1 MSSEQQQRDSEQQC
15 VSLAL
20 VFKCVA
26 QRRAAE
32 SGCPRSSRR
41 WLPSPVWRT
50 GRKTAYSEPPWLLFG
65 KQYSSDITG
74 DGPAASSGGRGHG
87 GGGDSIPIYFPVYAD
102 IADKKV
108 ELQSE
113 AYTIQINDEVLMLP
127 VLKPFYGQVMKAL
140 RTCGDGACSLH
151 AVWGWPSPSKDL
163 VAPAARARAVDVVG
177 TSFVELHR
185 RHAGNRAFDAV
196 VSSLWGELLLP
207 FIEGTG
213 GLFQQVLAE
222 GALRV
227 RWGEDAEGGQG

>member
-1 MSSEQQQRDSEQQC
+1 
-15 VSLAL
+15 
-20 VFKCVA
+20 
-26 QRRAAE
+26 
-32 SGCPRSSRR
+32 
-41 WLPSPVWRT
+41 
-50 GRKTAYSEPPWLLFG
+50 
-65 KQYSSDITG
+65 
-74 DGPAASSGGRGHG
+74 
-87 GGGDSIPIYFPVYAD
+87 VYAD
-102 IADKKV
+102 VADKKV

-113 AYTIQINDEVLMLP
+113 AYTIQINNEVLMLP
-127 VLKPFYGQVMKAL
+127 VLKPLYGQVMKAL

>member
-1 MSSEQQQRDSEQQC
+1 M
-15 VSLAL
+15 
-20 VFKCVA
+20 
-26 QRRAAE
+26 
-32 SGCPRSSRR
+32 
-41 WLPSPVWRT
+41 PSPIWRT
-50 GRKTAYSEPPWLLFG
+50 GRKTTYSEPPWLLFG

-74 DGPAASSGGRGHG
+74 DGPAICNGGRGHG
-87 GGGDSIPIYFPVYAD
+87 GGGNSIPIYIPVYAD

>member
-1 MSSEQQQRDSEQQC
+1 
-15 VSLAL
+15 
-20 VFKCVA
+20 
-26 QRRAAE
+26 
-32 SGCPRSSRR
+32 
-41 WLPSPVWRT
+41 
-50 GRKTAYSEPPWLLFG
+50 
-65 KQYSSDITG
+65 
-74 DGPAASSGGRGHG
+74 
-87 GGGDSIPIYFPVYAD
+87 VYAD
-102 IADKKV
+102 VADKKV

-213 GLFQQVLAE
+213 GLLQQVLAE
-222 GALRV
+222 G
-227 RWGEDAEGGQG
+227 G

>member
-1 MSSEQQQRDSEQQC
+1 M
-15 VSLAL
+15 
-20 VFKCVA
+20 
-26 QRRAAE
+26 
-32 SGCPRSSRR
+32 
-41 WLPSPVWRT
+41 
-50 GRKTAYSEPPWLLFG
+50 
-65 KQYSSDITG
+65 
-74 DGPAASSGGRGHG
+74 
-87 GGGDSIPIYFPVYAD
+87 
-102 IADKKV
+102 

-113 AYTIQINDEVLMLP
+113 AYTIQINDEELMLP

-177 TSFVELHR
+177 KSFVELHR

-213 GLFQQVLAE
+213 GLLQQVLAE
-222 GALRV
+222 G
-227 RWGEDAEGGQG
+227 G

>member
-41 WLPSPVWRT
+41 GLPSLVWRT
-50 GRKTAYSEPPWLLFG
+50 GQKTAYSEPTWLLFG

-74 DGPAASSGGRGHG
+74 DGPAASSGGRGHDG
-87 GGGDSIPIYFPVYAD
+87 GGESFRIYIPGYAD

-108 ELQSE
+108 EFQPE
-113 AYTIQINDEVLMLP
+113 AYTIRINDEVRMLP
-127 VLKPFYGQVMKAL
+127 VLKPLYGQVMKAL

-151 AVWGWPSPSKDL
+151 AVWGWPSPSQDL

-185 RHAGNRAFDAV
+185 RHAGTQAFDAV

-222 GALRV
+222 G
-227 RWGEDAEGGQG
+227 G